1 MVFSS
6 LVFICVF
13 LPVAFLLHL
22 AIPSIKGKNALL
34 IVASLVFYAYGEPV
48 YILLMIASTLVNWIL
63 GLLVGAAPGLEGGKG
78 ESESESG
85 KPSAS
90 ARRKAWTAVAVAA
103 NLALLCVFK
112 YADMLIASLNALS
125 GASIPLPGI
134 SLPIGISFY
143 TFQALSYVI
152 DVYRGEVNPQR
163 SYWTVLLYIAFF
175 PQLIAGPIIKYHDVE
190 KQLRDRRASLSDVA
204 AGFRRFCIGL
214 GKKVL
219 IANTVAIAVDS
230 IFSAPLESVN
240 VLVAWLAAIAYL
252 VQIYFDFSGYS
263 DMAIGMARM
272 FGFRYKEN
280 FQYPYR
286 SASVTE
292 FWRRWHISLSTW
304 FKEYL
309 YIPLG
314 GNRRGRGR
322 TVLNKLAVFALCG
335 LWHGAAW
342 TFVAWGL
349 IHGLFLLLEV
359 YVPALRKLPRPI
371 GWLYCMV
378 VVTTAF
384 VLFRADDF
392 AQGGWMVAQ
401 MFTGF
406 HFEYACMALAARQL
420 TPLFVIALLAGLIGA
435 LPIKEALESRLE
447 RASARTVIA
456 AEAASY
462 AFALALLGACLL
474 GLSGGGYNPF
484 IYFRF

>member
-6 LVFICVF
+6 LAFICVF
-13 LPVAFLLHL
+13 LPAVFLLHW
-22 AIPSIKGKNALL
+22 AIPPIKGKNALL

-48 YILLMIASTLVNWIL
+48 YVLLMVASTLVNWAL
-63 GLLVGAAPGLEGGKG
+63 GLLVGEAPDAGEGGKA
-78 ESESESG
+78 
-85 KPSAS
+85 SAP
-90 ARRKAWTAVAVAA
+90 ARRKAWAAVAVAA
-103 NLALLCVFK
+103 NLAFLGVFK
-112 YADMLIASLNALS
+112 YADMLVASLNALA
-125 GASIPLPGI
+125 GTAIPLPGI

-152 DVYRGEVNPQR
+152 DVYRGEVAPQR
-163 SYWTVLLYIAFF
+163 SYPTVLLYIAFF

-190 KQLRDRRASLSDVA
+190 KQLRDRHASLSDVA
-204 AGFRRFCIGL
+204 SGFRRFCVGL

-219 IANTVAIAVDS
+219 IANTVAVAVDS
-230 IFSAPLESVN
+230 IFAAPLENVN
-240 VLVAWLAAIAYL
+240 ILVAWIAAVAYL

-272 FGFRYKEN
+272 FGFQYKEN

-286 SASVTE
+286 STSITE
-292 FWRRWHISLSTW
+292 FWHRWHISLSTW

-314 GNRRGRGR
+314 GNRRGKGR
-322 TVLNKLAVFALCG
+322 TVLNKLVVFVLCG

-342 TFVAWGL
+342 TFVVWGL
-349 IHGLFLLLEV
+349 VHGLFLLLEV
-359 YVPALRKLPRPI
+359 YVPAMRKLPRPV
-371 GWLYCMV
+371 GWLYCMA

-406 HFEYACMALAARQL
+406 HFEHACMALAARQL
-420 TPLFVIALLAGLIGA
+420 TPLFAIALVAGLVGA
-435 LPIKEALESRLE
+435 FPVKEALESRLE
-447 RASARTVIA
+447 RASARIA
-456 AEAASY
+456 AIAEVASY
-462 AFALALLGACLL
+462 AFALALLTVCLL